1 MNPVIIL
8 DGDRGDITSLGLGWL
23 FARRGIDVYLAMD
36 QKNKFSTVKFS
47 SYFKKIYNVPGI
59 GYNREVV
66 KKFLKNIRLNN
77 RAVVYPFTDP
87 NTQILSE
94 IKDELPDN
102 YYYVVGD
109 KEAVEILVKKDRF
122 YQTLQNSRINYPLTY
137 FPKDQDSIQEIG
149 DMVSYPVFVKPSI
162 SQLFLK
168 ILSEKKTSEE
178 SYFKKKFKHGFVAYS
193 KKELTKYFQFSTR
206 YGMKVTVQE
215 IVPGPPNSSYQLEG
229 YYNSYYNPDILF
241 ARQRLRIDP
250 LDFGDAVLSISI
262 PIEKLTEEKKLINEF
277 IKSIGYKG
285 LMSAE
290 FKKDARDGKM
300 KILEV
305 NARPWLNCWLSSVC
319 GSDILFYSYL
329 DAIGEKTKYIE
340 DYKIGVKSI
349 ILPSDLLASAKMV
362 KAGSLSFQEWI
373 RSYLG
378 KKCVNYFSRDGLKSF
393 IMFCIVEALKTL
405 KNYLK
410 R

>member
-23 FARRGIDVYLAMD
+23 FARRGIDVYLAME
-36 QKNKFSTVKFS
+36 QNNKFNTAKFS
-47 SYFKKIYNVPGI
+47 SYFKKVYNIPGI

-66 KKFLKNIRLNN
+66 KRFLKNFCLSN
-77 RAVVYPFTDP
+77 RAVVYPFTDS
-87 NTQILSE
+87 NTLILSE

-109 KEAVEILVKKDRF
+109 KEAVETLVKKDKF
-122 YQTLQNSRINYPLTY
+122 YQTLQHSRINYPLTY
-137 FPKDQDSIQEIG
+137 FPKDQDSIQQIG
-149 DMVSYPVFVKPSI
+149 AMVSYPVFVKPSI

-178 SYFKKKFKHGFVAYS
+178 SYFRKKFNHGFVAYS
-193 KKELTKYFQFSTR
+193 KKELTKYYQFSTR
-206 YGMKVTVQE
+206 HGMKVMVQE
-215 IVPGPPNSSYQLEG
+215 LIPGPPSSSYQLEG
-229 YYNSYYNPDILF
+229 YYNSYYDPDIIF
-241 ARQRLRIDP
+241 ARQRLRIEP

-262 PIEKLTEEKKLINEF
+262 PIKKLTEEKKVINEF

-290 FKKDARDGKM
+290 FKKDPRDGKM
-300 KILEV
+300 KILEI
-305 NARPWLNCWLSSVC
+305 NTRPWLNCWLSSVC
-319 GSDILFYSYL
+319 RSDIIFYSYL
-329 DAIGEKTKYIE
+329 DAIGEKTKNIE
-340 DYKIGVKSI
+340 EYEIGVKSI
-349 ILPSDLLASAKMV
+349 ILPSDLLASAKML
-362 KAGSLSFQEWI
+362 KAGNLSFQDWI

-378 KKCVNYFSRDGLKSF
+378 KKCVNYFSRDGLISF
-393 IMFCIVEALKTL
+393 IMLCIVEALKIL
-405 KNYLK
+405 KNKLK